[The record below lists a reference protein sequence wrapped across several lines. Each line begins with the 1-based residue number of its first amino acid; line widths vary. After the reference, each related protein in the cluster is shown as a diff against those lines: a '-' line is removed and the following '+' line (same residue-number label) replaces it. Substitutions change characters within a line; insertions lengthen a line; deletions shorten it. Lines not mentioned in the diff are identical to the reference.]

1 MPTDL
6 ADYGVVIL
14 ALGVVAWILTT
25 IFGPKRDAAELSRII
40 ADNTKATTALVG
52 AIEKQGEMLHAQS
65 KVMSEILN
73 LIHDMR
79 VDIAKKVG

>member
-1 MPTDL
+1 MPIDL
-6 ADYGVVIL
+6 ADYGVVVF

-25 IFGPKRDAAELSRII
+25 IFGPKKDAAELSRII

-52 AIEKQGEMLHAQS
+52 AIEKQGETLNAQGQ
-65 KVMSEILN
+65 VMSEVLK